1 VLLRAIPEPQ
11 SGLMMLEE
19 EPDQVI
25 RDIELDQPES
35 EESAGTPETDQV
47 APAASVGRGESS
59 I

>member
-1 VLLRAIPEPQ
+1 
-11 SGLMMLEE
+11 MMLEE

-25 RDIELDQPES
+25 RDIELDQPET